1 VRTNGGQRVDGLATG
16 RLHAVEIMPMTW
28 AFPSSGRY
36 RTRTCDLSRVKAIL
50 GTLSTRADTLEL
62 LSGLRFR
69 LTDGDGRLRSFTV
82 VPCQIRVR

>member
-1 VRTNGGQRVDGLATG
+1 
-16 RLHAVEIMPMTW
+16 
-28 AFPSSGRY
+28 
-36 RTRTCDLSRVKAIL
+36 
-50 GTLSTRADTLEL
+50 L